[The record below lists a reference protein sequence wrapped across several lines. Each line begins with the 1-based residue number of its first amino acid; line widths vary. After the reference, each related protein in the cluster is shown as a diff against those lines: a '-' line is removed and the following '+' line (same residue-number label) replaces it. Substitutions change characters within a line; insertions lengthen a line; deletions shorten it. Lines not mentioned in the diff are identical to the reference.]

1 MPRMGL
7 SEINSKNY
15 DIILDKVKSTPIT
28 PVTNSSMS
36 EYSDSTYN
44 IKTEIK
50 QQQKHLSNNEVLE
63 IISKYKAGKSTYELA
78 KEYGCKYKA
87 GKSTYELAKEYGCHR
102 RTISDNL
109 KKRGIKVTN
118 QLMERKGVVELVMQM
133 YSEYYKPADIAK
145 AVGINVDSVRKILK
159 ENNVYIR
166 KSWEYPRK

>member
-1 MPRMGL
+1 MGL
-7 SEINSKNY
+7 SEINSNNY
-15 DIILDKVKSTPIT
+15 DIILNKVKSTPIT
-28 PVTNSSMS
+28 PVTGSSVP
-36 EYSDSTYN
+36 EYSDNAYN

-63 IISKYKAGKSTYELA
+63 IIS
-78 KEYGCKYKA
+78 KYKA

-118 QLMERKGVVELVMQM
+118 QLMERKGVVELVTQM

>member
-1 MPRMGL
+1 MVGL

-15 DIILDKVKSTPIT
+15 DIILDKVKSTPVT
-28 PVTNSSMS
+28 PVTSSSMS

-50 QQQKHLSNNEVLE
+50 QQQKHLSNKE
-63 IISKYKAGKSTYELA
+63 ISEIVVKYSSGI
-78 KEYGCKYKA
+78 
-87 GKSTYELAKEYGCHR
+87 STYELAKEYGCHR

-109 KKRGIKVTN
+109 KKQGIKVTN
-118 QLMERKGVVELVMQM
+118 QLMERKGVVELVIQM
-133 YSEYYKPADIAK
+133 YSEYIKPADIAK
-145 AVGINVDSVRKILK
+145 VVGINVDSVRKILK